1 MRTWLA
7 ASVLSTLM
15 VGPLVAQATEDTTR
29 IQVVPVAGSVSMLV
43 GRGGNIGV
51 AVGDDAVFLVDDQF
65 APLTQK
71 IIDAVK
77 TITDKPIK
85 FLLNTHWHGDHTGGN
100 ENFGKAG
107 VVIVAHD
114 NVRQRM
120 SVEQFL
126 ARFNQKVPPAPRQA
140 LPVITFAD
148 MVTFHINDDDIH
160 AVHVA
165 NAHTDGDVVVHW
177 TKSNVMHLGDT
188 FFNGGYPFIDL
199 GSGGS
204 IDGVIRAVT
213 TALGYANDGTKII
226 PGHGPLGTKADLTA
240 YRDMLVGIRG
250 AVQRLIAQ
258 RKTKEQ
264 IIAAKPLA
272 KWDDKWGK
280 GFIKPDDMVTTIYES
295 LTTKKPAKG
304 APAGG
309 AGHH

>member
-1 MRTWLA
+1 MRVWGIVAVGSLA
-7 ASVLSTLM
+7 VVGSVR
-15 VGPLVAQATEDTTR
+15 AQATEDTTR

-51 AVGDDAVFLVDDQF
+51 AVGDDAVFLVDDQY
-65 APLTQK
+65 APLSQK
-71 IIDAVK
+71 IMDAVK
-77 TITDKPIK
+77 SITDKPIK

-120 SVEQFL
+120 SVEQFV
-126 ARFNQKVPPAPRQA
+126 ARFNMKVPPSPHVA

-160 AVHVA
+160 AIHVA

-177 TKSNVMHLGDT
+177 VKANAMHLGDV

-204 IDGVIRAVT
+204 IDGVIAAT
-213 TALGYANDGTKII
+213 QAALGYCDDNTKII
-226 PGHGPLGTKADLTA
+226 PGHGPLGTKADLKA
-240 YRDMLVGIRG
+240 YHDMLV
-250 AVQRLIAQ
+250 AVRAAVNKLVVLK
-258 RKTKEQ
+258 KTKEQ
-264 IIAAKPLA
+264 AIAAKPTAQWDA
-272 KWDDKWGK
+272 KWGN
-280 GFIKPDDMVTTIYES
+280 GFIKPDDMVSTVYES
-295 LTTKKPAKG
+295 LTSKPAKAAKPG
-304 APAGG
+304 KPARD
-309 AGHH
+309 